1 MGAMQVT
8 DNIYTTFPVQLYSNY
23 NLKLKIKILLHGK
36 KGYVFRAQ
44 EGIDGCNKSH

>member
-8 DNIYTTFPVQLYSNY
+8 DNIYTTFPVQLY

-36 KGYVFRAQ
+36 KGYIFRAQ